1 MSINKKEKPYFIRE
15 IREGDAEELFVFLDN
30 LDGKTKSYF
39 HPHSFDLETIID
51 ICKSKKD
58 HYFVMFIDDELIGYS
73 FLRLFGFE
81 IPSFGII
88 IKDEFTGKGYGTIL
102 TRWTIDKARILGYK
116 KVILKTYIENISAR
130 KVYENIGF
138 KITGETIDKKQFKM
152 EIIL

>member
-1 MSINKKEKPYFIRE
+1 MSISKKEDTIFIRDV
-15 IREGDAEELFVFLDN
+15 REKDAKDLFNFLNN
-30 LDGKTKSYF
+30 LDELTKSYF
-39 HPHSFDLETIID
+39 HPHSFDFDTILG

-58 HYFVMFIDDELIGYS
+58 HYFVMFIDDKLIGYS
-73 FLRLFGFE
+73 FLRLFGYE

-88 IKDEFTGKGYGTIL
+88 IKNDFIGKGYGTIL
-102 TRWTIDKARILGYK
+102 TKCTIEKARGLGYK
-116 KVILKTYIENISAR
+116 KVILKTYKENISAR